1 MDMKLEL
8 VAISVTDVNRAI
20 EFYKDKVGFS
30 LDHDHTVNESLRFI
44 QMTPPGSAC
53 SICFGIGVAD
63 DMKPGSSKG
72 LQMVVKDARAAHDEL
87 KNRGVNV
94 TDVQIQPWGKLVH
107 FEDPDG
113 NSWALQELP
122 PRG

>member
-20 EFYKDKVGFS
+20 EFYKDKVGFN
-30 LDHDHTVNESLRFI
+30 LDHDHTVSESLRFV

-63 DMKPGSSKG
+63 NMKPGSSKG
-72 LQMVVKDARAAHDEL
+72 LQMVVKDAQAAHDEL
-87 KNRGVNV
+87 QSRGVNV
-94 TDVQIQPWGKLVH
+94 TDVEIQSWGKLVH

-113 NSWALQELP
+113 NSWTLQELP
-122 PRG
+122 PRV

>member
-20 EFYKDKVGFS
+20 EFYKDKVGFN
-30 LDHDHTVNESLRFI
+30 LDHDHTVNESLRFV

-63 DMKPGSSKG
+63 NMKPGSSKG
-72 LQMVVKDARAAHDEL
+72 LQMVVKDAQAAHDEL
-87 KNRGVNV
+87 QSRGVNV
-94 TDVQIQPWGKLVH
+94 TDVETRAWGKLVH
-107 FEDPDG
+107 FEDPDS
-113 NSWALQELP
+113 NSWTLQELP
-122 PRG
+122 PRV